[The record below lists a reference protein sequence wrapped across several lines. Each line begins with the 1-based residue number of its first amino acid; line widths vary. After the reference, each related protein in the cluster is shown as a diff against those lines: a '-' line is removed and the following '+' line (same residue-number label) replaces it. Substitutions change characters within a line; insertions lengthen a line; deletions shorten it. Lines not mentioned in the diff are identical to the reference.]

1 MSHLSPYMESC
12 SGVQQEGTGHRFPDK
27 QFDVHILFC
36 IVSHTKNLYFR
47 VPMRINLP
55 NYYIY
60 IYMWKFLFIEPTKCT
75 TVSRF
80 FLELHIVAIHAH

>member
-1 MSHLSPYMESC
+1 
-12 SGVQQEGTGHRFPDK
+12 
-27 QFDVHILFC
+27 
-36 IVSHTKNLYFR
+36 
-47 VPMRINLP
+47 MRINLP

-80 FLELHIVAIHAH
+80 FLELHIVAIHAHWARM